1 MSPVQRMMAPVT
13 TNPVIAAA
21 TARPL
26 QGLRERARKET
37 SA

>member
-21 TARPL
+21 TVFVASKMW
-26 QGLRERARKET
+26 AY
-37 SA
+37 A